1 MTKKLLLFVFLI
13 AGAIGLYAQTISGN
27 VTDLTGAGITN
38 YQVYIINNDS
48 MNPYS
53 SSTYTAGGGAYSF
66 SNVPSSSSGF
76 VVYVYDC
83 QQSMQ
88 TVNLAANSGTANF
101 SICTSNPSSCTA
113 VFYSTP
119 DSSNANLIYFTDLSS
134 GNPTSWSWS
143 FGDGSGSSSQ
153 NPSHTYGASGTY
165 TVTLNISSANC
176 SDSYTTTVTVGNVVP
191 SCVADFYSY
200 ADSNNVQLI
209 QFIDNSAGSPTSWS
223 WDFGDGA
230 TASTQNPN
238 HTYAATGSYN
248 VTLSISSANCSDTY
262 TTTVVVGNV
271 TPGCIANFTFAPDS
285 NNTSLIHFYD
295 ASTGN
300 PTNWMWDFGDGNT
313 SSLQNPFHS
322 YASSGTYNVSLII
335 TGNNCQSSYN
345 ANVIVSGSVL
355 SYTVE
360 GSIYANNLVVTAV
373 DVDLFDVTNNVVA
386 YSTRVS
392 PMGTYNFANVVAGTY
407 IVLATPDTTVIPGY
421 APTYYG
427 NVIFWSAAT
436 QLNVNA
442 NQSGININL
451 VAIPVTP
458 GSGSISG
465 TVSTGNKSSVEN
477 LNVYLTDDNNSDVL
491 VASTTTNSNGEY
503 ILSNIAD
510 GTFKIWVN
518 VSGKTTTP
526 ITVILDN
533 GNAESEENDFIMT
546 NNTIVPKTTSIES
559 NSIEGSMNLYPN
571 PVVNTLNVEMNIEKA
586 AVCTFNVYSI
596 SGQLMSSQQLN
607 VNNGESLIRIN
618 TNALAQGTY
627 ILRIENNVNQ
637 TLQKLFVK

>member
-13 AGAIGLYAQTISGN
+13 AGAMGLYAQTISGT
-27 VTDLTGAGITN
+27 VTDLSGTGITN
-38 YQVYIINNDS
+38 YQVYIMNNDS

-88 TVNLAANSGTANF
+88 TVNLAANLGTANF

-113 VFYSTP
+113 LFNYMA
-119 DSSNANLIYFTDLSS
+119 DSINANLIHFTD
-134 GNPTSWSWS
+134 
-143 FGDGSGSSSQ
+143 
-153 NPSHTYGASGTY
+153 
-165 TVTLNISSANC
+165 V
-176 SDSYTTTVTVGNVVP
+176 
-191 SCVADFYSY
+191 
-200 ADSNNVQLI
+200 
-209 QFIDNSAGSPTSWS
+209 
-223 WDFGDGA
+223 
-230 TASTQNPN
+230 
-238 HTYAATGSYN
+238 
-248 VTLSISSANCSDTY
+248 
-262 TTTVVVGNV
+262 
-271 TPGCIANFTFAPDS
+271 
-285 NNTSLIHFYD
+285 
-295 ASTGN
+295 STGN

-373 DVDLFDVTNNVVA
+373 DVDLFDVTNNIVA
-386 YSTRVS
+386 YSTTVS

-407 IVLATPDTTVIPGY
+407 IVLATPDSTAIPGY

-442 NQSGININL
+442 NQSGIDIVL
-451 VAIPVTP
+451 TVIPATP
-458 GSGSISG
+458 GNGSISG
-465 TVSTGNKSSVEN
+465 TVGTGSKSSVEN
-477 LNVYLTDDNNSDVL
+477 LNVYLTDDNNSDAL

-533 GNAESEENDFIMT
+533 GNAESEGNDFIMT

-571 PVVNTLNVEMNIEKA
+571 PVINTLNVEMNIAKA

-596 SGQLMSSQQLN
+596 SGQLMLSQQLN
-607 VNNGESLIRIN
+607 VSNGESLIRIN